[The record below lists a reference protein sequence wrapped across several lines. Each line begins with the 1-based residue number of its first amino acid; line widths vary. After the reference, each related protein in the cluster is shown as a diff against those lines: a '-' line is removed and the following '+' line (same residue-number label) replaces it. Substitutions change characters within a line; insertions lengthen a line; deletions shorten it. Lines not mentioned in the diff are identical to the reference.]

1 MEFKTRHTYDF
12 VKRFLPYDCRRILEV
27 GCGTGELAAQLA
39 RSGYAVIAIDSD
51 RDAVAAA
58 RRLGVDA
65 RVVTWPDFDERHFD
79 AVLFT
84 HSLHHIHPLHEAVR
98 RAAESVVE
106 GGVII
111 VEEFAFE
118 SADEKTLRWFA
129 SAIRLLEATGSL
141 TVSDEF
147 LERVLSKTETLKAWR
162 HNHENELHTA
172 ADIDAQLE
180 KTFGCVERKK
190 AAYYFRYIAKAITGA
205 ENRDGILQA
214 FAEQEE
220 TLAAGGSIG
229 ALGRR
234 FVAARSG

>member
-39 RSGYAVIAIDSD
+39 QGGYAVIAIDSD
-51 RDAVAAA
+51 REAVAAA

-98 RAAESVVE
+98 RAAESLVE

-129 SAIRLLEATGSL
+129 SAIRILEAASL
-141 TVSDEF
+141 LVEDDP
-147 LERVLSKTETLKAWR
+147 LLAKTETLNAWQQG
-162 HNHENELHTA
+162 HGHELHTA
-172 ADIDAQLE
+172 AEIGAKLE
-180 KTFGCVERKK
+180 ELFGDVLKEQTS
-190 AAYYFRYIAKAITGA
+190 YYFRYLAASIVAPEK
-205 ENRDGILQA
+205 RDAILQA
-214 FAEQEE
+214 LAKQEE
-220 TLAAGGSIG
+220 MLSTDGSIV

-234 FVAARSG
+234 FVAERAR